1 MKKVSMDTW
10 IQLLGMLGVIAS
22 LVFVGLQMR
31 QSQQIAL
38 AAQQTERMQV
48 FTDIVNTFTE
58 SGLQYEALNLNGE
71 ERVSSDSFNL
81 AINVVH
87 QALWVF
93 ENDFLQYSLGLMD
106 ESIWQAKSNFLLSS
120 FSTCIGRQVFNQRK
134 DSLDTR
140 IVELIDAAPAQSC
153 DEASTP
159 ARKANNETETMVY
172 FTCYGYETRNF
183 VTNVT
188 DGFNAKESFVVD
200 KMAETLSFLHLG
212 VLNYEKPIE
221 NYIFAT
227 KELLGNRY
235 SVKFDIVTGE
245 LAYSLSKGELD
256 RFGNPPLLSEWKYL
270 CEKSDTLI

>member
-1 MKKVSMDTW
+1 MDVKKVSLDTW

-134 DSLDTR
+134 DSLDSR
-140 IVELIDAAPAQSC
+140 IVELIDAVPAQSC
-153 DEASTP
+153 DEATISVP
-159 ARKANNETETMVY
+159 VAQETTSPNCV
-172 FTCYGYETRNF
+172 GYMR
-183 VTNVT
+183 
-188 DGFNAKESFVVD
+188 
-200 KMAETLSFLHLG
+200 
-212 VLNYEKPIE
+212 
-221 NYIFAT
+221 
-227 KELLGNRY
+227 LGN
-235 SVKFDIVTGE
+235 SNIDTNDGIPVLLE
-245 LAYSLSKGELD
+245 ASLSD
-256 RFGNPPLLSEWKYL
+256 
-270 CEKSDTLI
+270 EKSITILGQTYEVEETPTEYN